1 MRLKNASSYR
11 RFIIISLQRSGSHF
25 LRGLL
30 NSNPNVEAFGEIFH
44 QNPLM
49 RSRSLATH
57 NKIRPF
63 SSKDSVETYLNS
75 VVFEDYPDNFMA
87 IGFKYVYFHEP
98 DKKASRLNILD
109 YLLRAIRFSKS
120 YGAILYEKALWRQLC
135 DYLKSNDIYIL
146 HPIRWNLLNRYLS
159 QSLASLSNAWINIRG
174 SDDNAHDESLHK
186 KYKEPVH
193 LQADDVLKDIRLAGA
208 AQMKIREIFKQCLYR
223 EVSFERLQQDT
234 EGEMEDVLKLLG
246 LPSAKLISDTRK
258 QRQGQQRE
266 WISNYDEL
274 KKELLKTDAEK
285 FFE

>member
-1 MRLKNASSYR
+1 MRLKNASSCQ
-11 RFIIISLQRSGSHF
+11 RFIILSLQRSGSHF

-30 NSNPNVEAFGEIFH
+30 DSNPNVEAFGEIFH
-44 QNPLM
+44 QNPLI
-49 RSRSLATH
+49 RSRPLATH

-63 SSKDSVETYLNS
+63 SSKDLVETYLNS
-75 VVFEDYPDNFMA
+75 VVFEDHPDNLMA

-98 DKKASRLNILD
+98 YEKASRFKTLD
-109 YLLRAIRFSKS
+109 YLFNAIRFNKS
-120 YGAILYEKALWRQLC
+120 YRSSLYNNTLWRKLC

-159 QSLASLSNAWINIRG
+159 QRLASKSNAWIDIR
-174 SDDNAHDESLHK
+174 SSEDNARDESLQK

-193 LQADDVLKDIRLAGA
+193 FQAGDVLKDIRLAGA
-208 AQMKIREIFKQCLYR
+208 AQMKLRKTFKQGLYR
-223 EVSFERLQQDT
+223 EVSFEGLQQDT
-234 EGEMEDVLKLLG
+234 EEEMEGVLRFLG
-246 LPSAKLISDTRK
+246 LPIIKLASDTRK

-274 KKELLKTDAEK
+274 KKELRGTDAEK